1 MNKKICEKCMGGKKN
16 MLRHIFHFMWDA
28 GSCYC
33 RGDLKKVKIF
43 KITDFEKIDCP
54 YKLEHIVISQEI

>member
-1 MNKKICEKCMGGKKN
+1 MGGKKN
-16 MLRHIFHFMWDA
+16 TLRHIFYVMWGY

-33 RGDLKKVKIF
+33 RGDIKKVKIF

-54 YKLEHIVISQEI
+54 YKLEHIVISQGENK